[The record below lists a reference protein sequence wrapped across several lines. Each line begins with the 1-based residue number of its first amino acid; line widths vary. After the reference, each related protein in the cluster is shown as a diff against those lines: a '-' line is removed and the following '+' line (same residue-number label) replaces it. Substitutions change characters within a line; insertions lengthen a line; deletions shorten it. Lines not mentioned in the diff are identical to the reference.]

1 MNAICAQRHPITPV
15 DGMSLTGVIAF
26 VMTLNLDNPSDWDRP
41 AFPLSVAAQASRMN
55 VGAVR
60 MWFERK
66 KVALQP
72 DDSPGTR
79 EAPAR
84 LLTWRS
90 VLSLAVTAELI
101 RGTGMDVGVAYGL
114 ARHWTTMPAR
124 ESLDGNWY
132 DAPPAGLFD
141 GDRIL
146 TVFITWGGDAARIV
160 PVGAGSNEPGVINPP
175 IRGLS
180 FDLLFPMR
188 YPVHASPRLIVL
200 NSLHRYAKGVCEGS
214 LRSAEEVAR

>member
-1 MNAICAQRHPITPV
+1 MNALCLHLSPITPV
-15 DGMSLTGVIAF
+15 DGMSATGVIALA
-26 VMTLNLDNPSDWDRP
+26 MTLNLDNPSDWDRP

-72 DDSPGTR
+72 DDTPGTR

-90 VLSLAVTAELI
+90 VLSLALTAELI
-101 RGTGMDVGVAYGL
+101 RGTGMDVGVAYAL
-114 ARHWTTMPAR
+114 ARHWTMAGAR
-124 ESLDGNWY
+124 EQLDGDWY
-132 DAPPAGLFD
+132 NVQPAGLFD
-141 GDRIL
+141 GDGVL
-146 TVFITWGGDAARIV
+146 TIFITWGDDFARIV
-160 PVGAGSNEPGVINPP
+160 PVAAGLNEPGVTNPP

-200 NSLHRYAKGVCEGS
+200 NSLHRYAKGVCDGS
-214 LRSAEEVAR
+214 LRSAAGVVR